1 MSLKVK
7 DKLISAALGAQVC
20 FAVYLQYF
28 AVLSL
33 RQYALPAWCA
43 SGAVLYLFLRYSQP
57 GVDFLMYVAAARV
70 ELRKVVWP
78 GKQEVVSA
86 TLAVGF
92 AVILF
97 SILVSFLDSLLVK
110 MLTKLIG

>member
-7 DKLISAALGAQVC
+7 DKLISVVLAVQAC
-20 FAVYLQYF
+20 CAVYLQYF
-28 AVLSL
+28 AVISL
-33 RQYALPAWCA
+33 RQYAPAAWGLLA
-43 SGAVLYLFLRYSQP
+43 LIFVIFMVSSQP
-57 GVDFLMYVAAARV
+57 GSDFRAYVQAAKA

-92 AVILF
+92 AVVLF
-97 SILVSFLDSLLVK
+97 SILVSFLDSLLVGL
-110 MLTKLIG
+110 LTKLIG